1 MRTNKTVSCGV
12 KMGYRNRI
20 NAFVLAI
27 VLVAL
32 AGLGMSSCS
41 VTAAPEPN
49 IIQRAQGETP
59 APPPPTGFLGND
71 YSLLT
76 PPAEGSDQQAMLRY
90 VNPSVSWSSY
100 NKIMIAP
107 VTFWAADDS
116 KVSAANQQAL
126 CDYTY
131 NVFVKDIGKN
141 FTIVDQPG
149 PGVMKLSIALTDATS
164 AVPVLRGISVV
175 VPQARALS
183 MIKMAA
189 TGTYSFVGSAQGAF
203 KANDSVSGQL
213 FAAAVDKRV
222 GGTSIRNVG
231 GWQWG
236 DAESAIDYWAN
247 LTDQRLASF
256 GVQHTGS
263 TAAAN

>member
-1 MRTNKTVSCGV
+1 MTFHIGDFKLGTGLLLVLLAG
-12 KMGYRNRI
+12 
-20 NAFVLAI
+20 FVLA
-27 VLVAL
+27 
-32 AGLGMSSCS
+32 SCS
-41 VTAAPEPN
+41 QTAAPEPN
-49 IIQRAQGETP
+49 IIQRMQGETA

-71 YSLLT
+71 NSLLT

-90 VNPSVSWSSY
+90 VNPSVTWSSY
-100 NKIMIAP
+100 NQIMIAP

-116 KVSAANQQAL
+116 KVSAADQQAL
-126 CDYTY
+126 CDYAY
-131 NVFVKDIGKN
+131 NVFVKDLGKN

-149 PGVMKLSIALTDATS
+149 PGVIKLSVGLTDATS

-189 TGTYSFVGSAQGAF
+189 TGTYSFVGSAQGAI
-203 KANDSVSGQL
+203 KLNDSTSGQL
-213 FAAAVDKRV
+213 LAAAVDKRV
-222 GGTSIRNVG
+222 GGTSITNVG

-236 DAESAIDYWAN
+236 DAKNAIDYWAN
-247 LTDQRLASF
+247 LTDQRLVSF
-256 GVQHTGS
+256 GVHTGS

>member
-1 MRTNKTVSCGV
+1 MTFHIRDFKLGTGLL
-12 KMGYRNRI
+12 
-20 NAFVLAI
+20 LA
-27 VLVAL
+27 LL
-32 AGLGMSSCS
+32 AGLVLAGCS
-41 VTAAPEPN
+41 VTAAPEPS
-49 IIQRAQGETP
+49 IIGRAQGETP

-90 VNPSVSWSSY
+90 VNPSVTWSSY
-100 NKIMIAP
+100 NQIMIAP

-116 KVSAANQQAL
+116 KVSAADQQAL

-131 NVFVKDIGKN
+131 NTFVKELGKN

-149 PGVMKLSIALTDATS
+149 PGVMKLSIALTDATT

-183 MIKMAA
+183 MIKMAT
-189 TGTYSFVGSAQGAF
+189 TGTYAFVGSAQGAF

-213 FAAAVDKRV
+213 LAAAVDKRV

-236 DAESAIDYWAN
+236 DAKNAIDYWAN
-247 LTDQRLASF
+247 LTDERMVSF
-256 GVQHTGS
+256 GVHTGS